1 MQLDTRSSAPPC
13 PPGVLFMYFLK
24 EKNFDLNEKGVV
36 SAHAGAC
43 QVCFSLGDA
52 LSAPSFGSCCYGKRK
67 AAVSKMV
74 DSGPYPSDGESR
86 APRKHRYEQR
96 SSRPNTRDG
105 RSDSQDG
112 YTSERNPSR
121 SHHERSQNRPRERD
135 EYHGDRRQNRHRED
149 RSRVHHQER
158 DQDRSRDKRYN
169 DGGQSR
175 YEADRSRHRY
185 EERDGYYR
193 ESSPGRHEE
202 RNNRHEERS
211 RSRLDERDRHQE
223 NYVQSVDRHGLSMS
237 KKEPEHYYPA
247 ERSFSPHGDELH
259 ELEYYEAEREGGIL
273 DCHKCKYLC
282 TGRACCQLVEVLLN
296 MLILICC
303 SVSYNSTGGFTGI
316 TNLGGIYYYQFG
328 GAYSGFSGILQMLE
342 VILNALVLICIVAS
356 HFSLSGFSAGM
367 ASGGFGG
374 GYYPF
379 EGQELQEVRQLDQ
392 EFTLLRAPL
401 IYGGLT
407 VCLLTGTLTLAILAH
422 GSRHLLDLSQKWLLI
437 EAVFSTVAS
446 LGYGAAVGVF
456 LHFALQINSTDV
468 CKKRERLYARNGLTW
483 MNCNLAGTDGGAV
496 TFAIILLLLYV
507 ASVVLAARAYQEK
520 KALQQ

>member
-1 MQLDTRSSAPPC
+1 
-13 PPGVLFMYFLK
+13 
-24 EKNFDLNEKGVV
+24 
-36 SAHAGAC
+36 
-43 QVCFSLGDA
+43 
-52 LSAPSFGSCCYGKRK
+52 
-67 AAVSKMV
+67 MV

-86 APRKHRYEQR
+86 APRKHRSEQH

-149 RSRVHHQER
+149 RSWGHHQER
-158 DQDRSRDKRYN
+158 DRYHGDQDRSRDKRYN

-185 EERDGYYR
+185 DERDGYYR
-193 ESSPGRHEE
+193 ESSPGGHEE
-202 RNNRHEERS
+202 RNNRHKERS

-223 NYVQSVDRHGLSMS
+223 SYVQSVDRHGLSMN

-247 ERSFSPHGDELH
+247 ERSFSPPGAELH
-259 ELEYYEAEREGGIL
+259 DLEYYEAEREGGIL

-328 GAYSGFSGILQMLE
+328 GAYSGFSGADGEKAQELDVQFYNLKLPT
-342 VILNALVLICIVAS
+342 VTAS
-356 HFSLSGFSAGM
+356 M
-367 ASGGFGG
+367 AFGG
-374 GYYPF
+374 ALMAF
-379 EGQELQEVRQLDQ
+379 SCLMV
-392 EFTLLRAPL
+392 LLGVLRVPWRWP
-401 IYGGLT
+401 
-407 VCLLTGTLTLAILAH
+407 VCLLVECGLDIAI
-422 GSRHLLDLSQKWLLI
+422 
-437 EAVFSTVAS
+437 
-446 LGYGAAVGVF
+446 AVGYMP
-456 LHFALQINSTDV
+456 ALYFYFKRLQDAYDTQV
-468 CKKRERLYARNGLTW
+468 CKDREALYSSKGYQGFTCALH
-483 MNCNLAGTDGGAV
+483 GADIAAAL
-496 TFAIILLLLYV
+496 FACMAII
-507 ASVVLAARAYQEK
+507 AFFMSAVLAVKGFRAVRLQK
-520 KALQQ
+520 KKPVNTTEF

>member
-1 MQLDTRSSAPPC
+1 
-13 PPGVLFMYFLK
+13 
-24 EKNFDLNEKGVV
+24 
-36 SAHAGAC
+36 
-43 QVCFSLGDA
+43 
-52 LSAPSFGSCCYGKRK
+52 
-67 AAVSKMV
+67 MV

-112 YTSERNPSR
+112 YTSEKNPSR
-121 SHHERSQNRPRERD
+121 SHHERSQNRPRERE

-158 DQDRSRDKRYN
+158 DQDRSRDQRYN

-282 TGRACCQLVEVLLN
+282 TGR
-296 MLILICC
+296 
-303 SVSYNSTGGFTGI
+303 
-316 TNLGGIYYYQFG
+316 
-328 GAYSGFSGILQMLE
+328 GILQMLE

-483 MNCNLAGTDGGAV
+483 MNCNLAGTDGGAA